1 MLIPFIDALADRVLV
16 CDGAMGTMLYAKGVF
31 INKSFDA
38 LNLTQPDLV
47 AEVHEEYV
55 RAGADVI
62 ETNTFGANR
71 IRLGSFGLA
80 DRLHD
85 INAQGAAIARRAAR
99 EQAYVA
105 GAIGPLGVRIEPW
118 GRTGVDEARAY
129 FREQAQALA
138 DGGVDL
144 FILETFRDLNEI
156 GAAIDAVRSVSDL
169 PIVAQMT
176 TEEDGNTLDGTP
188 PERFT
193 PDLEM
198 RGAAVIGLNCA
209 VGPAP
214 MLDTIERMAAVT
226 TRTLSAQ
233 PNAGQPRDVEG
244 RNIYL
249 CSPEYMASYARR
261 FIQHHVRLVGG
272 CCGTTPEHIRQ
283 MKAAVRA
290 SVSSRSATTSAERPK
305 AVGNRPAE
313 AVALQSD
320 AAIRSAEAVAL
331 HGDTGSAPAVAKG
344 FGGSTEARSA
354 SVGGKAA
361 AERSVAEQPLIPREK
376 KSRLANALARGTFVV
391 GVELLPPRGYQTESI
406 VERARR
412 LKIGGVDLL
421 CISDA
426 QRAGA
431 RMSALSLAVLI
442 EQQAGIETLLQYSC
456 RDRNL
461 LGIQSDLLGA
471 HAMGLRNLMLVT
483 GDPGR
488 VGDYPD
494 ATAVFDV
501 DSIGLTNVVARLNHG
516 RDVGGQAIGA
526 PTGFHIGVSVN
537 PSAADLDEELRRF
550 EYKAEAGA
558 EFVVTRPVF
567 DVRSF
572 ERFLKRVERFRLPI
586 VAAVF
591 PFENARNAEFMANE
605 VPGIHVPDG
614 LLERMRRADTA
625 MAAKDEGIAIAREL
639 TAELRGAVQGLQVS
653 THSGDIEAALA
664 VLDGLR

>member
-1 MLIPFIDALADRVLV
+1 VSLKPFIEALDERVLV

-47 AEVHEEYV
+47 AEVHQEYV
-55 RAGADVI
+55 RAGADVV

-71 IRLGSFGLA
+71 IKLGSFGLA
-80 DRLHD
+80 DRLHA
-85 INAQGAAIARRAAR
+85 INEQGARIARHAAR

-105 GAIGPLGVRIEPW
+105 GAIGPLGIRIEPW
-118 GRTGVDEARAY
+118 GKTGVDEAREY

-144 FILETFRDLNEI
+144 FILETFRDLNEM
-156 GAAIDAVRSVSDL
+156 GAALDAVRGVSDL

-188 PERFT
+188 PERFA
-193 PDLEM
+193 PELER
-198 RGAAVIGLNCA
+198 RGATIIGVNCA

-214 MLDTIERMAAVT
+214 MLDTIERMSAVT
-226 TRTLSAQ
+226 KRRLSAQ

-261 FIQHHVRLVGG
+261 FIMHNVRMVGG

-283 MKAAVRA
+283 IKAAVRA
-290 SVSSRSATTSAERPK
+290 M
-305 AVGNRPAE
+305 
-313 AVALQSD
+313 
-320 AAIRSAEAVAL
+320 
-331 HGDTGSAPAVAKG
+331 APAVV
-344 FGGSTEARSA
+344 RA
-354 SVGGKAA
+354 SEAA
-361 AERSVAEQPLIPREK
+361 ATAAAKRPTVRVEGPPVAREQ
-376 KSRLANALARGTFVV
+376 KSRLANAMARGKFIVA
-391 GVELLPPRGYQTESI
+391 VELLPPRGYQTEQV

-412 LKIGGVDLL
+412 LKIDNVDVVS
-421 CISDA
+421 IPDG

-431 RMSALSLAVLI
+431 RISALSLAVLI
-442 EQQAGIETLLQYSC
+442 EQQAGIETLLHYAC

-471 HAMGLRNLMLVT
+471 HAMGVRNLMLVT

-501 DSIGLTNVVARLNHG
+501 DSIGLTNVVSRLNHG
-516 RDVGGQAIGA
+516 CDVGGQPIGA
-526 PTGFHIGVSVN
+526 PTGFHIGVSIN
-537 PSAADLDEELRRF
+537 PAASNLEEELRRF
-550 EYKAEAGA
+550 AYKVEAGA
-558 EFVVTRPVF
+558 EYVVTRPVF
-567 DVRSF
+567 DLGGF
-572 ERFLKRVERFRLPI
+572 EAILKHIESARLPV
-586 VAAVF
+586 VAGVF
-591 PFENARNAEFMANE
+591 PFESARNAEFMANE
-605 VPGIHVPDG
+605 VPGVRVPDA
-614 LLERMRRADTA
+614 LLDRMRRADGQE
-625 MAAKDEGIAIAREL
+625 AAAEEGIAIAREI
-639 TAELRGAVQGLQVS
+639 AANLRQAVQGVLVS
-653 THSGDIEAALA
+653 TQSGDIDAALA
-664 VLDGLR
+664 VVDGLR

>member
-1 MLIPFIDALADRVLV
+1 LLTFIEALDDRVLV
-16 CDGAMGTMLYAKGVF
+16 CDGAMGTMLYAKGIF

-47 AEVHEEYV
+47 GEVHQEYV

-71 IRLGSFGLA
+71 VRLGSFGLA
-80 DRLHD
+80 DRLHE
-85 INAQGAAIARRAAR
+85 INAQGAKIARHAAR
-99 EQAYVA
+99 KAFDGAQGKQAYVA

-118 GRTGVDEARAY
+118 GKIGVDEARAY

-156 GAAIDAVRSVSDL
+156 GAAIDAVRSVSDR

-193 PDLEM
+193 PDLEA
-198 RGAAVIGLNCA
+198 RGATIIGLNCA

-226 TRTLSAQ
+226 TRRLSAQ

-261 FIQHHVRLVGG
+261 FILHNVRLVGG

-283 MKAAVRA
+283 MKAAV
-290 SVSSRSATTSAERPK
+290 
-305 AVGNRPAE
+305 
-313 AVALQSD
+313 
-320 AAIRSAEAVAL
+320 
-331 HGDTGSAPAVAKG
+331 SAPAQAATVPSGRAPAFAKG
-344 FGGSTEARSA
+344 FGGSTVARSA
-354 SVGGKAA
+354 SEGGKASAFGDAAA
-361 AERSVAEQPLIPREK
+361 AELPVARQD
-376 KSRLANALARGTFVV
+376 KSRLANAMARGTFVV
-391 GVELLPPRGYQTESI
+391 AVELLPPRGFQTDQI

-412 LKIGGVDLL
+412 LKIGGVDLVS
-421 CISDA
+421 IPDG

-431 RMSALSLAVLI
+431 RISALSLAVLI
-442 EQQAGIETLLQYSC
+442 EQRAGIETLLQYSC

-488 VGDYPD
+488 IGDYPD

-501 DSIGLTNVVARLNHG
+501 DSIGLTNLASRLNHG
-516 RDVGGQAIGA
+516 CDVGGQAIGA
-526 PTGFHIGVSVN
+526 PTGFHLGVSVN
-537 PSAADLDEELRRF
+537 PSAPNLDEELRRF
-550 EYKAEAGA
+550 EYKVEAGA

-567 DVRSF
+567 DLQGF
-572 ERFLKRVERFRLPI
+572 ERFLKRIERARLPVI
-586 VAAVF
+586 AALF
-591 PFENARNAEFMANE
+591 PFESARHADFMANE
-605 VPGIHVPDG
+605 VPGLFVPDA
-614 LLERMRRADTA
+614 LLDRMRQAGDARA
-625 MAAKDEGIAIAREL
+625 AAAEGVAIAREI
-639 TAELRGAVQGLQVS
+639 AAGLRGSVQGLQVS
-653 THSGDIEAALA
+653 TQTGDIETALA